1 MRKLI
6 IIVGS
11 LWIIGCNN
19 EKPKGEFIVSG
30 EIKGAPDQQIYLDE
44 VFFNSNLPQTIDTSN
59 LKNGKFTVKG
69 IAAEEGIYRLRLEKG
84 SGYIFINDQ
93 DKIDVSINPKL
104 QGLQAANFNSPANSS
119 LLKFIG
125 ILDSMQIK
133 LKIAADNIAAQQ
145 QSKSAESN
153 TTVFQNNLEDLSNQ
167 YKNFITQYIDTTS
180 SPVMALF
187 ALGYTQGIE
196 PKTVDSS
203 VQLVSKK
210 FPQHKA
216 LQQLVD
222 QYKNQLAASEK
233 KQSTSGSGAIAPE
246 LSMPDTSG
254 KPFSLSS
261 LKGKYVLID
270 FWASWCGPC
279 RGENPN
285 VVAAYNQFKNKNFT
299 ILGVSLD
306 KEKSAWMNAI
316 HQDGLAWYHISD
328 LKFWNSAAVPLY
340 NIDGIPYN
348 VLIDPEGKIIAT
360 ALRGQDLQNKLSEV
374 LK

>member
-1 MRKLI
+1 MKKLI

-133 LKIAADNIAAQQ
+133 LKIAADNLAAQQ
-145 QSKSAESN
+145 QSKSA
-153 TTVFQNNLEDLSNQ
+153 T
-167 YKNFITQYIDTTS
+167 
-180 SPVMALF
+180 A
-187 ALGYTQGIE
+187 A
-196 PKTVDSS
+196 
-203 VQLVSKK
+203 
-210 FPQHKA
+210 
-216 LQQLVD
+216 
-222 QYKNQLAASEK
+222 KNQ
-233 KQSTSGSGAIAPE
+233 
-246 LSMPDTSG
+246 
-254 KPFSLSS
+254 
-261 LKGKYVLID
+261 
-270 FWASWCGPC
+270 
-279 RGENPN
+279 
-285 VVAAYNQFKNKNFT
+285 
-299 ILGVSLD
+299 
-306 KEKSAWMNAI
+306 
-316 HQDGLAWYHISD
+316 
-328 LKFWNSAAVPLY
+328 
-340 NIDGIPYN
+340 
-348 VLIDPEGKIIAT
+348 
-360 ALRGQDLQNKLSEV
+360 
-374 LK
+374 